1 MSGSRWVIILLALL
15 ASACSMRHRVWY
27 GHSPDRQHRVEVIE
41 QGGHQ
46 HLQIDNEPP
55 RRYLGVVI
63 ETIHFS
69 EDSKRLAY
77 AAEIDSGWVIVVDS
91 TRSRP
96 WTGIGEVLFGPD
108 QRLAYVA
115 NDSGRWRVVLEGAP
129 SPLYKAVMRGSLT
142 FSPDGRRLAFVV
154 AEGDGFRVIVDGEPG
169 PLYQAIGALRFDPEG
184 KRLAY
189 VAKRDGQQYL
199 VLGKEL
205 LGPFLSLA
213 DFTLGPD
220 GRLGILI
227 RGEGG
232 WHAMVDGRESEAFD
246 NINAIHFSQAGRHAY
261 AAQRDS
267 LWLVILEGERS
278 PPYTSVGELV
288 FARELLAYQAGLG
301 KDAFVVVDGIRGPSL
316 QRVGRLAISADGA
329 HLAYLGQPWEGN
341 LSVFHD
347 GVAHPVSRALDGT
360 LVLSDDGRRWA
371 CLALNE
377 SGKRIEVVINGEF
390 RRPFD
395 FEEMTAL
402 LVLAPEA
409 PSTRHETM
417 LRRWVKAELEASRA
431 DPAQTRASEPF
442 RHP

>member
-1 MSGSRWVIILLALL
+1 
-15 ASACSMRHRVWY
+15 MRYRVWY
-27 GHSPDRQHRVEVIE
+27 GHSPDRQHRVEVME

-46 HLQIDNEPP
+46 NLQIDNEPP
-55 RRYLGVVI
+55 RRYLGVAI

-77 AAEIDSGWVIVVDS
+77 AAKIDSGWVIVVDS
-91 TRSRP
+91 TRSRS
-96 WTGIGEVLFGPD
+96 WSGIGEVLFGPD

-129 SPLYKAVMRGSLT
+129 SPLYKAVMQGSLT

-154 AEGDGFRVIVDGEPG
+154 AEGDGFRVVVDGEPG

-199 VLGKEL
+199 SLNEKL

-213 DFTLGPD
+213 DFTLGSD
-220 GRLGILI
+220 GRLGMLV
-227 RGEGG
+227 RGEDG
-232 WHAMVDGRESEAFD
+232 WHAVVDGRESEAFD

-267 LWLVILEGERS
+267 LWFVISEGERS
-278 PPYTSVGELV
+278 PAYTSVGELV
-288 FARELLAYQAGLG
+288 FARELLVYQARLG
-301 KDAFVVVDGIRGPSL
+301 KEAFVVVDGIRGPSL

-329 HLAYLGQPWEGN
+329 HLAYLGQPWEGS
-341 LSVFHD
+341 LSVFHN
-347 GVAHPVSRALDGT
+347 GLAHPAPRALDGT

-377 SGKRIEVVINGEF
+377 SGKRIEVVIDGKF

-402 LVLAPEA
+402 LMLSKDAA
-409 PSTRHETM
+409 NAQHEKM
-417 LRRWVKAELEASRA
+417 LRRWVKAELEASLTDRVQLV
-431 DPAQTRASEPF
+431 PSETGRNP
-442 RHP
+442 